1 MKKTLR
7 LIKRFLLLVIIIIPV
22 LFALNLALFVSFTW
36 RERSGNGG
44 WEAARELGREL
55 LTDDE
60 GNLYLSKT
68 GKQILTEYRAWGILV
83 EDGTG
88 DVIWRS
94 DNLPAEIPLHYSAAE
109 ISWYTRGYIEDYP
122 TTVGA
127 RGDDLVILGHPKDAY
142 WKLMWNTFDYH
153 SIAEMPKMLLSFLGM
168 NGVLIFLIYMIL
180 ATRILR
186 SVKPVVEGME
196 ALPTEEV
203 HIRERGFLA
212 EAAAAV
218 NRVSEK
224 LRAQERALRKK
235 ENARAGWISGVS
247 HDIRTPL
254 SMVMGYAAELEEDTA
269 LPEEA
274 RKKARVI
281 RLQSQKMK
289 NLVGD
294 LNLASKLEYQ
304 MQPVK
309 KEMLNLTA
317 ILRQAAADF
326 MNLDPEG
333 RYPVSFQCDENAN
346 RCMLLG
352 DKELL
357 LRAVYNVL
365 NNSQLHNPQGCSIS
379 MQLQA
384 EAQTAHIRIEDNG
397 VGVSDEQLKKLTDT
411 PHYMMGSGSGL
422 QRHGLGLLIVRQ
434 IAAAHGGQVRIGHG
448 CNGGFLVEIILA
460 LPVRNV
466 P

>member
-7 LIKRFLLLVIIIIPV
+7 LIKRFLLLVTIIIPV
-22 LFALNLALFVSFTW
+22 LFALNLALFVAFTW

-55 LTDDE
+55 LTDDG
-60 GNLYLSKT
+60 GNLYLSET
-68 GKQILTEYRAWGILV
+68 GEQILTEYRAWGILV

-88 DVIWRS
+88 DVIWHS
-94 DNLPAEIPLHYSAAE
+94 DNLPKEIPLHCSAAE

-153 SIAEMPKMLLSFLGM
+153 SIAELPKMLLSFLGM

-180 ATRILR
+180 ATRILH

-196 ALPTEEV
+196 TLPAEEV
-203 HIRERGFLA
+203 YIRERGFLA
-212 EAAAAV
+212 EVAAAV

-235 ENARAGWISGVS
+235 EDARAGWISGVS

-254 SMVMGYAAELEEDTA
+254 SMVMGYAAEMEEDTA

-294 LNLASKLEYQ
+294 LNLASKLEYR

-309 KEMLNLTA
+309 KETLNLTA
-317 ILRQAAADF
+317 VLRQAAADF

-333 RYPVSFQCDENAN
+333 RYPVSFQYD
-346 RCMLLG
+346 G
-352 DKELL
+352 
-357 LRAVYNVL
+357 
-365 NNSQLHNPQGCSIS
+365 NPQGCNIS

-384 EAQTAHIRIEDNG
+384 EAQTAYIRIEDDG
-397 VGVSDEQLKKLTDT
+397 VGISDEQLKKLMDT

-434 IAAAHGGQVRIGHG
+434 IAAAHGGQARIGHG
-448 CNGGFLVEIILA
+448 RSGGFLVEIILG
-460 LPVRNV
+460 LPLRNCV
-466 P
+466 PDA

>member
-22 LFALNLALFVSFTW
+22 LFALNLALFVAFTW

-55 LTDDE
+55 LTDDG
-60 GNLYLSKT
+60 GNLYLSET
-68 GKQILTEYRAWGILV
+68 GQNILTEYHAWGILV

-122 TTVGA
+122 TTAGA

-254 SMVMGYAAELEEDTA
+254 SMVMGYAAELEEDTE

-317 ILRQAAADF
+317 VLRQAAADF
-326 MNLDPEG
+326 MNLDPED
-333 RYPVSFQCDENAN
+333 RYPVSFRCDENAN

-384 EAQTAHIRIEDNG
+384 EAQTAHIRIEDDG
-397 VGVSDEQLKKLTDT
+397 VGVSDEQLKKLMDT

-448 CNGGFLVEIILA
+448 RSGGFLVEIILDR
-460 LPVRNV
+460 LPFIS
-466 P
+466 